1 MLILSVIPQ
10 YNMVKNQ
17 IAISRSQ
24 HATREQIFYS
34 HAPISIANSI
44 EIPMEWVGKMSKR
57 ELKQILKIFKMPKAT
72 RSYIEMAIDYKGG
85 LEN

>member
-1 MLILSVIPQ
+1 MIPE
-10 YNMVKNQ
+10 YIMVKNQ

-24 HATREQIFYS
+24 HATRANIFY
-34 HAPISIANSI
+34 AQEPISIATAL
-44 EIPMEWVGKMSKR
+44 EIPLEWVGKMSKR